1 MSYLAAAE
9 GVKKV
14 SDADRKNQS
23 SGGGGK
29 VDAGLFGNLLGIGA
43 GLTARDRK
51 REARL
56 RREEAAQRRNEAM
69 YNFGQAQ
76 AATERYQDLLP
87 QMQGALQSEYL
98 TPDMLIAGDRNQL
111 GGGALE
117 TILNLSGGYNP
128 AIANNPALNM
138 FGSNRAAQQQ
148 IEQSA
153 KANTERTLRGYEQ
166 AMADLAR
173 QYEQSSQGL
182 QDRQAAATD
191 AYRESIDT
199 SREQQEEDLA
209 KTIIDAWV
217 NSNDKRGAAGNED
230 FIERRRPG
238 KGKTRGGKFAMAHG
252 FMRLRPGK
260 ALGADEAAKQQYV
273 QDRLAQGVSYADL
286 LNDPEFVRYIE
297 ADRNAAPLYGTWE
310 GVYG

>member
-1 MSYLAAAE
+1 MVAPAVVA
-9 GVKKV
+9 GVKAV

-23 SGGGGK
+23 SGGGGGGK
-29 VDAGLFGNLLGIGA
+29 FDAGLLGNLLGIGP
-43 GLTARDRK
+43 GLTARDR
-51 REARL
+51 RAEARL

-153 KANTERTLRGYEQ
+153 KANTERTLSGYEQ

-199 SREQQEEDLA
+199 GRERQEQDMA
-209 KTIIDAWV
+209 QTIVEAWIE
-217 NSNDKRGAAGNED
+217 SNDRKGAGGESR
-230 FIERRRPG
+230 FLSRRRPKRG
-238 KGKTRGGKFAMAHG
+238 KYGRGKV
-252 FMRLRPGK
+252 
-260 ALGADEAAKQQYV
+260 LGANERAKREYV
-273 QDRLAQGVSYADL
+273 DSLMAQGYTYAHL
-286 LNDPEFVRYIE
+286 LNDPQFIHYIE
-297 ADRNAAPLYGTWE
+297 ADRNAGPLYNAWDGRLK
-310 GVYG
+310 GGAHG